1 MRLPGLGSALG
12 GQGLLGSMNSNNF
25 NQQGIGQF
33 LSPLISAIN
42 QDYSQDV
49 VQPYVQQVENLTSS
63 TFPDFDMGGGM
74 GGGMRDFGGGQV
86 QLPGQVPGQMPVRQI
101 GQVPGQQ
108 TRSDLMNKM
117 LEDMRAGGPFSTS
130 SQLGSNIAS
139 PINGIFSQLAGG

>member
-1 MRLPGLGSALG
+1 
-12 GQGLLGSMNSNNF
+12 MNSNNF

-86 QLPGQVPGQMPVRQI
+86 QLPGQVGPVRQI
-101 GQVPGQQ
+101 GQPLQIKFCY
-108 TRSDLMNKM
+108 LMKKM
-117 LEDMRAGGPFSTS
+117 LDDMRAGGHLGTS

-139 PINGIFSQLAGG
+139 PVNGIFSQLAGG

>member
-12 GQGLLGSMNSNNF
+12 GQGPLGSMNSNNF

-63 TFPDFDMGGGM
+63 TFPDFSMGGGM
-74 GGGMRDFGGGQV
+74 NDFGGGQV
-86 QLPGQVPGQMPVRQI
+86 QMPGQI
-101 GQVPGQQ
+101 GQVPDQQ
-108 TRSDLMNKM
+108 TESDLMKKM
-117 LEDMRAGGPFSTS
+117 LEDMRAGNQT
-130 SQLGSNIAS
+130 GSNISS
-139 PINGIFSQLAGG
+139 PINGIFSQFMGR

>member
-1 MRLPGLGSALG
+1 MRLPGLENVLG
-12 GQGLLGSMNSNNF
+12 GFGQGQIGSMNSNNF

-74 GGGMRDFGGGQV
+74 RGFGGGPV
-86 QLPGQVPGQMPVRQI
+86 QMPGQIEPIGRLGQVPD
-101 GQVPGQQ
+101 QQ
-108 TRSDLMNKM
+108 TKSDFMNKM
-117 LEDMRAGGPFSTS
+117 LEDMRAGNH
-130 SQLGSNIAS
+130 LGSNTSS
-139 PINGIFSQLAGG
+139 PIGSFGIFNQLTGG

>member
-1 MRLPGLGSALG
+1 MRLPGLENVLG
-12 GQGLLGSMNSNNF
+12 GFGQGPLDSMNSNNF

-74 GGGMRDFGGGQV
+74 RGFGGG
-86 QLPGQVPGQMPVRQI
+86 PGQMPGQMPVRQI
-101 GQVPGQQ
+101 GQTPNQQ
-108 TRSDLMNKM
+108 TKNDLMNKM
-117 LEDMRAGGPFSTS
+117 LEDMRAG
-130 SQLGSNIAS
+130 SQLGSNISS
-139 PINGIFSQLAGG
+139 PINGIFSQFMGR

>member
-1 MRLPGLGSALG
+1 MRLPGLENVLG
-12 GQGLLGSMNSNNF
+12 GFGQGQIGSMNSNNF

-86 QLPGQVPGQMPVRQI
+86 QMPGQMPVRQI
-101 GQVPGQQ
+101 GQVPDQQ
-108 TRSDLMNKM
+108 TKSDLMNKM
-117 LEDMRAGGPFSTS
+117 LEDMRAGNH
-130 SQLGSNIAS
+130 LGSNISS
-139 PINGIFSQLAGG
+139 PIGSFGIFNQLTGG

>member
-1 MRLPGLGSALG
+1 MRLPGLENVLG
-12 GQGLLGSMNSNNF
+12 GFGQGQIGSMNSNNF

-74 GGGMRDFGGGQV
+74 RGFGGGPV
-86 QLPGQVPGQMPVRQI
+86 QMPGQMPGQI
-101 GQVPGQQ
+101 EPIGQLGQVPDQQ
-108 TRSDLMNKM
+108 TKSDLMNKM
-117 LEDMRAGGPFSTS
+117 LEDMRAGNQT
-130 SQLGSNIAS
+130 GSNISS
-139 PINGIFSQLAGG
+139 PINGIFSQFMGR

>member
-1 MRLPGLGSALG
+1 MRLPGLGSVLG
-12 GQGLLGSMNSNNF
+12 GQGPLSSMNSNNF

-86 QLPGQVPGQMPVRQI
+86 QLPGQVGPVRQI
-101 GQVPGQQ
+101 GQPLQLNQ
-108 TRSDLMNKM
+108 EDLMKKM
-117 LEDMRAGGPFSTS
+117 LDDMRAS
-130 SQLGSNIAS
+130 SPSGSNIAS